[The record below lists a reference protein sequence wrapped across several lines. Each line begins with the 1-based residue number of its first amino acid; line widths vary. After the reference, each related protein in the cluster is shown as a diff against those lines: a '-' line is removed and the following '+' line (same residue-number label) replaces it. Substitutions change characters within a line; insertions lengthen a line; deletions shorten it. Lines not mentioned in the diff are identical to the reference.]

1 MNRYQMKILSDIR
14 GMLEEHFVLDD
25 KEEDQ
30 SFQKLTSDLADY
42 VSEECRKSFLNGL
55 KRSRNPGNQTPSAVR
70 AGILT
75 PAKNAG

>member
-25 KEEDQ
+25 EEEDQ

-55 KRSRNPGNQTPSAVR
+55 KRSRNSGNQKPSAVR

-75 PAKNAG
+75 PARNAG

>member
-14 GMLEEHFVLDD
+14 GMLQEHFVLDD
-25 KEEDQ
+25 EDEDQ

-55 KRSRNPGNQTPSAVR
+55 KRSRNPGNQKPSAIK

-75 PAKNAG
+75 PARNAG